1 MSDENN
7 DPDINFFNK
16 KSEVVNSPYYNVD
29 KFYSS
34 SQNLLKNSF
43 SVLHINIRS
52 MNKNFEKLREYLSH
66 AKGNF
71 SVITLTETWCNDDE
85 TDKNSLWQ
93 LPNYTAIH
101 QIRKSSKKGGGIAL
115 YVHNSLNY
123 KIPKNKNINNN
134 DIECLNIEIVSKTSE
149 NVMVSCIYRPPRGDA
164 HKFLDE
170 MKGHIIKNK
179 FQEKPLFLV
188 GDLNINFSDYSRYIH
203 VRNFFNF
210 VFQNGIFPV
219 INRPTR
225 MTKSSVMVIDNI
237 LTNTL
242 IDSYIQSG
250 IIKTDI
256 SDHFAVFSL
265 LKTDLEQT
273 NIKKTIIKRD
283 INEDSM
289 EYF

>member
-1 MSDENN
+1 MSFYVENKNFENIVFDLFDSQNVLRDENN
-7 DPDINFFNK
+7 DPDVNFFNK

-101 QIRKSSKKGGGIAL
+101 QIRNSSQKGGGIAL

-134 DIECLNIEIVSKTSE
+134 DK
-149 NVMVSCIYRPPRGDA
+149 M
-164 HKFLDE
+164 
-170 MKGHIIKNK
+170 
-179 FQEKPLFLV
+179 FQ
-188 GDLNINFSDYSRYIH
+188 Y
-203 VRNFFNF
+203 
-210 VFQNGIFPV
+210 
-219 INRPTR
+219 
-225 MTKSSVMVIDNI
+225 
-237 LTNTL
+237 
-242 IDSYIQSG
+242 
-250 IIKTDI
+250 
-256 SDHFAVFSL
+256 
-265 LKTDLEQT
+265 
-273 NIKKTIIKRD
+273 
-283 INEDSM
+283 
-289 EYF
+289 